1 MIKFQNDT
9 ITIVIVLYKKGLI
22 DCVTYQTLISS
33 LTSSKINYRLI
44 IYNNSSAIHISSS
57 DKYEVVNARKN
68 ERLFGAYNYALN
80 LAIKNSCKWL
90 LLLDQ
95 DTEVTAGY
103 IEKLDL
109 FLNGSSDANIVAAVP
124 VLVNKNKIL
133 SPKIASSIGWWEYN
147 IKHNGSQQEKIVA
160 FNSLTLINTE
170 FMQSIGGFPSEYP
183 LDMLDHWYYHQISL
197 FDKQVYILDTKIN
210 HNLSLL
216 KYEENIS
223 LTRHIDFLEAERRFV
238 LNELSILHYI
248 SYKIRLSLR
257 FMKQLIF
264 YKNKR
269 YCKITLKS
277 IFR

>member
-1 MIKFQNDT
+1 MIKSHNDT

-22 DCVTYQTLISS
+22 DCVTYLTLIEC
-33 LTSSKINYRLI
+33 LKCCNLNCRLI
-44 IYNNSSAIHISSS
+44 IYNNSSDIHILSS

-68 ERLFGAYNYALN
+68 EKLFGAYNYALN
-80 LAIKNSCKWL
+80 FATKISCKWL

-95 DTEVTAGY
+95 DTEITAGY
-103 IEKLDL
+103 IEKLDF
-109 FLNGSSDANIVAAVP
+109 FLSSNTDANIVAAVP
-124 VLVNKNKIL
+124 VLVNRNKIL

-147 IKHNGSQQEKIVA
+147 IKHNGFQQEKIVA

-183 LDMLDHWYYHQISL
+183 LDMLDHWYYHQISM
-197 FDKQVYILDTKIN
+197 FDKHVYVLDTKIN

-223 LTRHIDFLEAERRFV
+223 LTRHVNFLEAERRFV
-238 LNELSILHYI
+238 LNELRILHYI